1 MEELFIPSSEFEV
14 ASNTVNKILRQPV
27 EEIEITD
34 ILPPLNDITDS
45 NKVFKGKLS
54 VLFVDM
60 RRSTDL
66 TDGKKS
72 QQKLLCPIK
81 RMIQKLHLFKKFLLK
96 RKKELYCSLMRSA
109 KNPQS

>member
-1 MEELFIPSSEFEV
+1 MEESFIPSSEFET
-14 ASNTVNKILRQPV
+14 ANNAVNNILGQPV

-60 RRSTDL
+60 RKSTDL
-66 TDGKKS
+66 TDELKSKKNGK
-72 QQKLLCPIK
+72 
-81 RMIQKLHLFKKFLLK
+81 
-96 RKKELYCSLMRSA
+96 SLSFIYSCRYSS
-109 KNPQS
+109 NSVFGRIYTTVCR